1 MLKTFYFQYGHLLVM
16 DRFTFVHV
24 NKYLKLC
31 RLNWRVLNGLSAFLM
46 LFWSKRENENPW
58 WSYVIKTESKFSKT
72 YLDFARILA
81 ACS

>member
-16 DRFTFVHV
+16 DRFTFVRV
-24 NKYLKLC
+24 NKYLMSC
-31 RLNWRVLNGLSAFLM
+31 RLNWRVLNGLSAFLI

-58 WSYVIKTESKFSKT
+58 WSYVIKTGSKFSNT
-72 YLDFARILA
+72 GLYFARILD